1 MKCEHCGMNEAT
13 FYCRSSVNGKV
24 TEVHLCPDC
33 AEKLGYTERFER
45 QLHPAS
51 MFGDSLFG
59 DSFFSRPFSLFE
71 PLLGGLGSRMLTE
84 FPSPVEEKPQA
95 PEGLLNAEEQQEMQ
109 KTRERNALEAQLK
122 AAVEREDFEEAI
134 RLRDALK
141 KMKEGN

>member
-13 FYCRSSVNGKV
+13 FYCRSNINGKV

-33 AEKLGYTERFER
+33 AEKLGYTERLER
-45 QLHPAS
+45 QLRPA
-51 MFGDSLFG
+51 SLFG
-59 DSFFSRPFSLFE
+59 DDFFTRPFSLFE
-71 PLLGGLGSRMLTE
+71 PLFGGLGSRMLTE
-84 FPSPVEEKPQA
+84 FPSPVEEKPQE

-109 KTRERNALEAQLK
+109 KTRERNALETQLK

-141 KMKEGN
+141 EMKEGN